1 MACCKF
7 KGLNKRTQSDKLLKL
22 KVIQNMTDIKEDKIQ
37 WFTSFLIKTLLKLV
51 LKIKFKKSTNLKKLQ
66 KPVIRNLKK
75 NEKCVDLADMQL
87 ISKYNKG
94 TRFLLC
100 ALLCVLL
107 SNNHKL
113 GKLENGLKLQA

>member
-51 LKIKFKKSTNLKKLQ
+51 LKIKLKKSTNFKKTS
-66 KPVIRNLKK
+66 
-75 NEKCVDLADMQL
+75 ET
-87 ISKYNKG
+87 SY
-94 TRFLLC
+94 
-100 ALLCVLL
+100 
-107 SNNHKL
+107 
-113 GKLENGLKLQA
+113 